1 MIKVLYV
8 QRLENIMMGR
18 HAVIFFCPSLIHLH
32 IFVVAVFFFFFFW
45 GGGVEHQHLVY
56 NSRECEKYQRS

>member
-8 QRLENIMMGR
+8 QRLENIMMGL
-18 HAVIFFCPSLIHLH
+18 AVNFFFAQALSTFIFF
-32 IFVVAVFFFFFFW
+32 FYFFFFW

-56 NSRECEKYQRS
+56 NSRECDKYQRS